1 MNLRTK
7 KSIAKEVLYFF
18 AGVIILLIFWA
29 FLEIQNNYFQN
40 NIINYK
46 KEITQ
51 LQSQIKK
58 FETKTLLQ
66 PDKLKK
72 LNENALKM
80 SKAGYSEEDIL
91 TMKDDFL
98 KLFGRKHTLKEQIK
112 LDKLKNSEITK
123 TNQLKKT
130 SLKILSKD
138 DISKEIKFLTIALF
152 IILYPMR
159 IVYVLVKWSIRTL
172 KIKN

>member
-18 AGVIILLIFWA
+18 AGVVILLIFWA

-40 NIINYK
+40 KVINYK

-58 FETKTLLQ
+58 FETKSLQ

-72 LNENALKM
+72 LNENALEM
-80 SKAGYSEEDIL
+80 SEAGYSQEDIL

-98 KLFGRKHTLKEQIK
+98 KLFGSKNTLSEQIK
-112 LDKLKNSEITK
+112 LKKLKINEKLK
-123 TNQLKKT
+123 TDNVKKIY
-130 SLKILSKD
+130 LKILNRD
-138 DISKEIKFLTIALF
+138 EIFHNIKLIA
-152 IILYPMR
+152 IIIFVLLYPAR
-159 IVYVLVKWSIRTL
+159 IVFISVKWAIKIL

>member
-7 KSIAKEVLYFF
+7 KSIAKEILYFF

-58 FETKTLLQ
+58 FETTTLLQ
-66 PDKLKK
+66 PDKLKIFNK
-72 LNENALKM
+72 NALKM
-80 SKAGYSEEDIL
+80 SEAGYSEEVIL

-98 KLFGRKHTLKEQIK
+98 KLFGRKCTLKEQIK

-138 DISKEIKFLTIALF
+138 DISKEIKFFSIALF
-152 IILYPMR
+152 VLLYPMR
-159 IVYVLVKWSIRTL
+159 IVYILVKWAIKTL

>member
-40 NIINYK
+40 KIINYK

-98 KLFGRKHTLKEQIK
+98 KLFGKKHTLKEQIK

-123 TNQLKKT
+123 TNQLKK
-130 SLKILSKD
+130 SYLKILSKD
-138 DISKEIKFLTIALF
+138 DVSHNLKFF
-152 IILYPMR
+152 SIILFVLLYPIR
-159 IVYVLVKWSIRTL
+159 IIYILVKWAIKTL

>member
-18 AGVIILLIFWA
+18 AGVVILLIFWA

-40 NIINYK
+40 KVINYK
-46 KEITQ
+46 KEITE
-51 LQSQIKK
+51 LQSQIKE
-58 FETKTLLQ
+58 FETKPLLQ

-72 LNENALKM
+72 LNENALEM
-80 SKAGYSEEDIL
+80 SEAGYSQEDIL

-98 KLFGRKHTLKEQIK
+98 KLFASKNTLREQIK
-112 LDKLKNSEITK
+112 LKKLKINEKLK
-123 TNQLKKT
+123 TDNVKKIY
-130 SLKILSKD
+130 LKILNRN
-138 DISKEIKFLTIALF
+138 EIFHNIKLLA
-152 IILYPMR
+152 IILFVLLYPAR
-159 IVYVLVKWSIRTL
+159 IIFSSVKWAIKIL